1 MAYEATAISSSTLKK
16 QVATNAVDADP
27 WTFALTETEEYPSL
41 TVTLSDIFTI
51 KGIHLILQEGKVYK
65 KKIYLSIYLS
75 RYFISS
81 IFFTDQSTRFSVYI
95 RTSTLAE
102 LNDVTLCNFFYATG
116 YKNTRN
122 LICTK
127 ALTGDQIVIT
137 TNSTYGRLVVYEIQ
151 VYGM

>member
-1 MAYEATAISSSTLKK
+1 MAYEATAISSSTFKK

-27 WTFALTETEEYPSL
+27 WTFALTEPEEYPSL

-65 KKIYLSIYLS
+65 KRSIYLSIYLVIL
-75 RYFISS
+75 YHQF
-81 IFFTDQSTRFSVYI
+81 FFTDQSTRFSVYI

-127 ALTGDQIVIT
+127 TLTGDQIVIT
-137 TNSTYGRLVVYEIQ
+137 TNSTYGRLLVYEIQ

>member
-1 MAYEATAISSSTLKK
+1 M
-16 QVATNAVDADP
+16 NAVDGDP
-27 WTFALTETEEYPSL
+27 GTYALTETEKNPWL

-51 KGIHLILQEGKVYK
+51 KGIHLILQKGKVYK
-65 KKIYLSIYLS
+65 KKIYLSIYLVIL
-75 RYFISS
+75 YHHF
-81 IFFTDQSTRFSVYI
+81 FFTDQSTRCSVYI
-95 RTSTLAE
+95 RNSTLAE

-127 ALTGDQIVIT
+127 TLTGDQIVIT